1 MSDRVYIFDTTLR
14 DGEQSPGATMNQEE
28 KVSLARQLE
37 SLGVDIIEAGFP
49 AASQGDFEAVQAI
62 ARSVKNVQ
70 VAALCRALTTDIDRG
85 WEAIKDAAHPRIH
98 TFLATSEIHMTH
110 KLRKTREQVLVMAEA
125 AVRHAASLCPD
136 VEFSAED
143 ASRSDWEFL
152 AQVCEVVIRAGA
164 KTVNIPDTVGY
175 AQPFEYGELIGYLI
189 KNVPNSKDAIFS
201 VHCHNDLGLAVANS
215 LSAIRAG
222 ARQAEV
228 TLCGIG
234 ERAGNASL
242 EELVMALH
250 TRHELYQIEC
260 GVKTRQLYPSCRRLS
275 QIIGQPIPPYKAIVG
290 PNAFAH
296 ESGIHQD
303 GMLKNPLTYEIM
315 TPESVG
321 RKGTDMVIGKH
332 SGSHAIKAKL
342 VELGYALDDAQLAL
356 VFAAVKELADKKER
370 VFDEDV
376 EALVLEMVYRRRDK
390 YRLKDM
396 SVFSGT
402 GGVPPH
408 AAMVLEVLDGE
419 SVAEVRRHSSF
430 GEGPVDALFKC
441 IGAMVGYA
449 PALDRFQI
457 NAVTGGTD
465 AQATVTVRIE
475 HEGKRSVGRG
485 TNEDILVA
493 SAMAFINALNR
504 LEKMREEKSE
514 CPTI

>member
-28 KVSLARQLE
+28 KVSLAKQLE
-37 SLGVDIIEAGFP
+37 TLGVDIIEAGFP

-62 ARSVKNVQ
+62 ARSVKTIK
-70 VAALCRALTTDIDRG
+70 VAALCRALDRDIERG

-98 TFLATSEIHMTH
+98 TFLATSEIHMVH
-110 KLRKTREQVLVMAEA
+110 KLRKTREQVLQMAEA
-125 AVRHAASLCPD
+125 AVKKAVSLCPD

-143 ASRSDWEFL
+143 ASRSDWDFL
-152 AQVCEVVIRAGA
+152 ATVCETVIRAGA

-175 AQPFEYGELIGYLI
+175 AQPFEFGELIAYLL
-189 KNVPNSKDAIFS
+189 KKVPNAGDAVFS

-250 TRHELYQIEC
+250 TRHELYKVDC
-260 GVKTRQLYPSCRRLS
+260 GVKTKQLYPSCRRLS

-303 GMLKNPLTYEIM
+303 GVLKNPLTYEIM

-321 RKGTDMVIGKH
+321 RSGTDMVIGKH
-332 SGSHAIKAKL
+332 SGSHAIKSKL
-342 VELGYALDDAQLAL
+342 AELGYTLDDQQLAV

-370 VFDEDV
+370 IFDEDV

-408 AAMVLEVLDGE
+408 AALVLDIMDGE
-419 SVAEVRRHSSF
+419 SIVEEKRCSSF
-430 GEGPVDALFKC
+430 GEGPIDALFAC
-441 IGAMVGYA
+441 IGSIVGYQ

-465 AQATVTVRIE
+465 AQATVMVRIQ
-475 HEGKRSVGRG
+475 HDGKKSVGRG

-493 SAMAFINALNR
+493 SAMAFLNALNR
-504 LEKMREEKSE
+504 LEKMREEKVE
-514 CPTI
+514 CPTL

>member
-37 SLGVDIIEAGFP
+37 TLGVDIIEAGFP
-49 AASQGDFEAVQAI
+49 AASQGDFESVRAI
-62 ARSVKNVQ
+62 AGSVKDIQ
-70 VAALCRALTTDIDRG
+70 VAALCRALEKDIDRG
-85 WEAIKDAAHPRIH
+85 WEAIKGAAHPRIH
-98 TFLATSEIHMTH
+98 TFLATSEIHMAH
-110 KLRKTREQVLVMAEA
+110 KLRKTREQVLEMAEA
-125 AVRHAASLCPD
+125 AVRHAAKYTPN

-143 ASRSDWEFL
+143 ASRSDWDFL
-152 AQVCEVVIRAGA
+152 ATVCETAIRAGA
-164 KTVNIPDTVGY
+164 TTVNIPDTVGY
-175 AQPFEYGELIGYLI
+175 AQPFEFGELISHLL
-189 KNVPNSKDAIFS
+189 KHVPSAHKAVFS

-250 TRHELYQIEC
+250 TRHELYKVDC

-303 GMLKNPLTYEIM
+303 GVLKNPLTYEIM

-342 VELGYALDDAQLAL
+342 VELGYSLDEQQLAL

-376 EALVLEMVYRRRDK
+376 EALVLEKVYRRRDR
-390 YRLKDM
+390 YRMKDM

-402 GGVPPH
+402 HGVPPH
-408 AAMVLEVLDGE
+408 AAMVMEILDGE
-419 SVAEVRRHSSF
+419 AVQAERRASAF
-430 GEGPVDALFKC
+430 GEGPIDALFRC
-441 IGAMVGYA
+441 IGEIVGYN

-475 HEGKRSVGRG
+475 HAGKKSVGRG

-504 LEKMREEKSE
+504 LEKMREEREE
-514 CPTI
+514 CPTL

>member
-1 MSDRVYIFDTTLR
+1 MSDHVFIFDTTLR

-49 AASQGDFEAVQAI
+49 AASQGDFEAVRAI
-62 ARSVKNVQ
+62 AGSVKTIQ
-70 VAALCRALTTDIDRG
+70 VAALCRALEKDIDRG
-85 WEAIKDAAHPRIH
+85 WEAVKHAANPRIH
-98 TFLATSEIHMTH
+98 TFLATSEIHMAH
-110 KLRKTREQVLVMAEA
+110 KLRKSREEVLAMIEA
-125 AVRHAASLCPD
+125 AVKHAAKYTAN

-143 ASRSDWEFL
+143 ASRSDREFL
-152 AQVCEVVIRAGA
+152 ATACETAIRCGA
-164 KTVNIPDTVGY
+164 TTVNIPDTVGY
-175 AQPFEYGELIGYLI
+175 AQPFEFGDLIRYLLER
-189 KNVPNSKDAIFS
+189 VPNAHKAIFS

-250 TRHELYQIEC
+250 TRHELYGIESR
-260 GVKTRQLYPSCRRLS
+260 VKTRQLYPSCRRLS

-290 PNAFAH
+290 ANSFAH

-303 GMLKNPLTYEIM
+303 GVLKNPLTYEIM

-321 RKGTDMVIGKH
+321 RKGTDMIIGKH

-342 VELGYALDDAQLAL
+342 EELGYSLTEQQLGM
-356 VFAAVKELADKKER
+356 VFSAVKDLADKKER
-370 VFDEDV
+370 IYDEDV

-390 YRLKDM
+390 YRMKDM

-402 GGVPPH
+402 HGVPPH
-408 AAMVLEVLDGE
+408 AAMVMEILDGE
-419 SVAEVRRHSSF
+419 DVLAERRGTSF
-430 GEGPVDALFKC
+430 GEGPVDALFRC
-441 IGAMVGYA
+441 IGDIVGYH

-475 HEGKRSVGRG
+475 YEGKKSVGRG

-504 LEKMREEKSE
+504 LEKTREEKEE
-514 CPTI
+514 CPTL

>member
-14 DGEQSPGATMNQEE
+14 DGEQSPGATMNLEE

-37 SLGVDIIEAGFP
+37 ALGVDIIEAGFP
-49 AASQGDFEAVQAI
+49 AASQGDYEAVRAI
-62 ARSVKNVQ
+62 AGAVQHVQ
-70 VAALCRALTTDIDRG
+70 VAALCRALEKDIDRG
-85 WEAIKDAAHPRIH
+85 WEAIKGAAHPRIH
-98 TFLATSEIHMTH
+98 TFLATSEIHMVH
-110 KLRKTREQVLVMAEA
+110 KLRKSREEVLAMAEA
-125 AVRHAASLCPD
+125 AVRHAASLTPN

-152 AQVCEVVIRAGA
+152 AKVCEVVIRAGA
-164 KTVNIPDTVGY
+164 TTVNIPDTVGY
-175 AQPFEYGELIGYLI
+175 AQPFEFGELIAYLL
-189 KNVPNSKDAIFS
+189 KTVPNAKDAVFS

-242 EELVMALH
+242 EELVMALR
-250 TRHELYQIEC
+250 TRHELYKVES
-260 GVKTRQLYPSCRRLS
+260 GVKPEQLYPSCRRLA
-275 QIIGQPIPPYKAIVG
+275 QITGQPIPPYKAIVG

-303 GMLKNPLTYEIM
+303 GVLKNRLTYEIM

-342 VELGYALDDAQLAL
+342 AELGYPLDEQQLAV

-376 EALVLEMVYRRRDK
+376 EALVLEKVYRRRDK

-402 GGVPPH
+402 HGVPPH

-419 SVAEVRRHSSF
+419 AVVEERRNSSF
-430 GEGPVDALFKC
+430 GEGPVDAIFTC
-441 IGAMVGYA
+441 IGQMVGYQ
-449 PALDRFQI
+449 PALDRFHI
-457 NAVTGGTD
+457 NA
-465 AQATVTVRIE
+465 
-475 HEGKRSVGRG
+475 
-485 TNEDILVA
+485 
-493 SAMAFINALNR
+493 
-504 LEKMREEKSE
+504 
-514 CPTI
+514 

>member
-14 DGEQSPGATMNQEE
+14 DGEQSPGATMNLEE
-28 KVSLARQLE
+28 KLSLARQLE
-37 SLGVDIIEAGFP
+37 ALGVDIIEAGFP

-62 ARSVKNVQ
+62 AASVKDVQ
-70 VAALCRALTTDIDRG
+70 VAALCRALTKDIDRG
-85 WEAIKDAAHPRIH
+85 WEAIKGAKHPRIH
-98 TFLATSEIHMTH
+98 TFLATSEIHMAH
-110 KLRKTREQVLVMAEA
+110 KLRKSREEVLAMAEA
-125 AVRHAASLCPD
+125 AVKHAVSLCPN

-152 AQVCEVVIRAGA
+152 ATVCETVIRAGA

-175 AQPFEYGELIGYLI
+175 AQPFEFGELISYLL
-189 KNVPNSKDAIFS
+189 KNVPNAGEAVFS

-228 TLCGIG
+228 TLLGIG

-250 TRHELYQIEC
+250 TRHELYKIDC
-260 GVKTRQLYPSCRRLS
+260 GVKTEQLYPSCRRLS

-303 GMLKNPLTYEIM
+303 GVLKNPLTYEIM

-342 VELGYALDDAQLAL
+342 IELGYQLNEQQL
-356 VFAAVKELADKKER
+356 GVVFSAVKELADKKER

-408 AAMVLEVLDGE
+408 AAMVMEILDGE
-419 SVAEVRRHSSF
+419 EVADFKRATSF
-430 GEGPVDALFKC
+430 GEGPVDALFRC
-441 IGAMVGYA
+441 IGKIVGYDA
-449 PALDRFQI
+449 CLDRFQI

-465 AQATVTVRIE
+465 AQATVTVRIG
-475 HEGKRSVGRG
+475 HNGKMSVGRG

-504 LEKMREEKSE
+504 LEKMREENEE
-514 CPTI
+514 CPTL